1 MGTADRFSYRR
12 VQMTIELLNQISR
25 QTFTT
30 VLMVGGPVLLVS
42 LVIGLTI
49 SLFQAI
55 TQLQEM
61 TMTFVPKIIGVF
73 LTLLVA
79 LPWMVKVMVGYT
91 ISIFNNI
98 TLYVR

>member
-1 MGTADRFSYRR
+1 
-12 VQMTIELLNQISR
+12 MTIELLNQIAR

-30 VLMVGGPVLLVS
+30 ILLVGGPILLVS
-42 LVIGLTI
+42 LVVGLMI

-61 TMTFVPKIIGVF
+61 TLTFVPKIIAVF
-73 LTLLVA
+73 ITLLVA
-79 LPWMVKVMVGYT
+79 LPWMVKVLIGFTRSM
-91 ISIFNNI
+91 FNNI

>member
-1 MGTADRFSYRR
+1 
-12 VQMTIELLNQISR
+12 MTIELLNQISR

-30 VLMVGGPVLLVS
+30 ILLVGGPVLLVS

-61 TMTFVPKIIGVF
+61 TLTFVPKIIAVF
-73 LTLLVA
+73 ITLLIA
-79 LPWMVKVMVGYT
+79 LPWMVKVLVGFT
-91 ISIFNNI
+91 RSIFNNI
-98 TLYVR
+98 PLYVR